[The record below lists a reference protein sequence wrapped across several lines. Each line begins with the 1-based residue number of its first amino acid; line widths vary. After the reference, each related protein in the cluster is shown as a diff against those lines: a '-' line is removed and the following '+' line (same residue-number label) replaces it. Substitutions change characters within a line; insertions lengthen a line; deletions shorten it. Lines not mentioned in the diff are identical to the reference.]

1 MTELFFGPK
10 PIFFGAATLAPAPF
24 PIRVGESGNLL
35 VRSLDNRSNGDRST
49 FRRDSLALGDCGRKR
64 FNRLGGALRVRPR
77 GGLPSRRSRRR
88 RQIVF
93 RRTLSG
99 HVVYYEFSPKSSF
112 SF

>member
-1 MTELFFGPK
+1 
-10 PIFFGAATLAPAPF
+10 
-24 PIRVGESGNLL
+24 
-35 VRSLDNRSNGDRST
+35 
-49 FRRDSLALGDCGRKR
+49 
-64 FNRLGGALRVRPR
+64 VRPR